1 MEIDRGQSHM
11 DQAGVSAGVAT
22 ISPARARTAAAP
34 PADDRPFQTLSL
46 RDFAIAGAL
55 ALLAGFITGD
65 AWRDILRLGVAD
77 EELSYVLLAPVV
89 IAWLAWSRRA
99 EFLQCRPRGQWL
111 GVVILL
117 MGWLTYWYGFRA
129 DPVVWRAGAVVI
141 VVGAIAAAT
150 GGDVLKH
157 FAPAFLACVFLIPI
171 LPNGRYRLAIPLQ
184 KVTAHATQV
193 VCDILGMSVQRSGS
207 LLSINGV
214 DVTIAE
220 ACNGMRMVLTLFM
233 VCYTVAFTT
242 QLRPA
247 VRALFLLASPL
258 VAIVANVVR
267 LVPTIWMFGNR
278 SAETAERFH
287 TASGWVMS
295 VLAFLLLLGFCR
307 LLERATGSAAAAGA
321 PARTKEA
328 GQ

>member
-1 MEIDRGQSHM
+1 
-11 DQAGVSAGVAT
+11 
-22 ISPARARTAAAP
+22 
-34 PADDRPFQTLSL
+34 
-46 RDFAIAGAL
+46 
-55 ALLAGFITGD
+55 
-65 AWRDILRLGVAD
+65 
-77 EELSYVLLAPVV
+77 
-89 IAWLAWSRRA
+89 
-99 EFLQCRPRGQWL
+99 
-111 GVVILL
+111 
-117 MGWLTYWYGFRA
+117 
-129 DPVVWRAGAVVI
+129 
-141 VVGAIAAAT
+141 
-150 GGDVLKH
+150 
-157 FAPAFLACVFLIPI
+157 
-171 LPNGRYRLAIPLQ
+171 
-184 KVTAHATQV
+184 
-193 VCDILGMSVQRSGS
+193 MSVQRSGS

-278 SAETAERFH
+278 SVQTAETFH

-307 LLERATGSAAAAGA
+307 LLERATGSAPAAAA
-321 PARTKEA
+321 PPRTKEA